1 MCAAGKQTNYE
12 EARPMAEPVQ
22 PPPKKSA
29 KAPER
34 KAFKYPSED
43 EAFVRRLGSAMLA
56 HWSELPEEVRAK
68 ILAEAI
74 TVWDREYNI
83 PQLAQKLELFVKRYP
98 GRLS

>member
-1 MCAAGKQTNYE
+1 
-12 EARPMAEPVQ
+12 MAEPKTL
-22 PPPKKSA
+22 PKNPA
-29 KAPER
+29 KMPER
-34 KAFKYPSED
+34 KSFKYPSED
-43 EAFVRRLGSAMLA
+43 EVFIRRLGSATLA
-56 HWSELPEEVRAK
+56 NWSALPEELRAK

>member
-1 MCAAGKQTNYE
+1 
-12 EARPMAEPVQ
+12 MAEPVQ

-29 KAPER
+29 KSPER

-43 EAFVRRLGSAMLA
+43 EPFVRRLGSAALA
-56 HWSELPEEVRAK
+56 HWSELPEDVRAK
-68 ILAEAI
+68 ILTEAI

-83 PQLAQKLELFVKRYP
+83 PQLAQKLEAFVKRYP